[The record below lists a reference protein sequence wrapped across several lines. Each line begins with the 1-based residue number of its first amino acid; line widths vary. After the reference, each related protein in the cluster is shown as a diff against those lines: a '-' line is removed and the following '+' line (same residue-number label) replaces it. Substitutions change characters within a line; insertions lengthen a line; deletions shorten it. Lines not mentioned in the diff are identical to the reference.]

1 MDTNRR
7 DFLKGTAWMGAAAI
21 AAGCMSAKNAPCCG
35 AGGSMFGF
43 AATPLKKIRVGCV
56 GIGSRGSGAVH
67 RLADIPGV
75 EIAALCDIEQYR
87 VDAQQKWLKDKN
99 KPAAKEFVGAEAYKA
114 LCDWDGVDCIYNT
127 TPWELHVPVAL
138 CAMRGGKHA
147 FIEVPSAFTLDEC
160 WELVETSEKTK
171 LNCMQLENCCYGE
184 AELLALNLCRLG
196 LLGDLVHAE
205 GAYIHDLRD
214 HNYGDLGK
222 DPHAYWNHWRLRWN
236 TKHKGN
242 QYVTHGLIP
251 LMEYMG
257 INRGDRFDYLVS
269 LESDQFNFEAYG
281 KANYP
286 AGDWHHEHKVQ
297 MGDMNTTLVK
307 TVKGRSIMIQH
318 DVSSPRPYSRINR
331 ITGTKGSLA
340 GGTFLYGDKAITSEW
355 PVRFGWEEKSG
366 GGVHTYFPEEKQKEL
381 RKKYVHPYWR
391 DWYPVARKVGGH
403 GGMDFL
409 MDLRWAYCLQNG
421 IPLDTNV
428 YDLAASCCIGELSER
443 SVRNRSNSIDFPDFT
458 KGAWKTQKP
467 LGIENVDPA
476 KMRGLGVETVTT
488 DKAALNV

>member
-7 DFLKGTAWMGAAAI
+7 EFLKGTAWMGAAAI
-21 AAGCMSAKNAPCCG
+21 AAGCISAKSAPCCG

-43 AATPLKKIRVGCV
+43 AAKPLKKIRVGCV

-67 RLADIPGV
+67 RLASIPGV
-75 EIAALCDIEQYR
+75 EVVALCDIEQKR
-87 VDAQQKWLKDKN
+87 VDIQQKWLKENK
-99 KPAAKEFVGAEAYKA
+99 KPAAKEFVGADAYRR
-114 LCDWDGVDCIYNT
+114 LCDWDGADCIYNT

-138 CAMRGGKHA
+138 CAMRGGKHV
-147 FIEVPSAFTLDEC
+147 FIEVPSAFTVDEC
-160 WELVETSEKTK
+160 WELVETSESLR

-184 AELLALNLCRLG
+184 AEMLALNLCRLG

-307 TVKGRSIMIQH
+307 TAKGRSIMIQH

-331 ITGTKGSLA
+331 ITGTKGTLA
-340 GGTFLYGDKAITSEW
+340 GISFLYGDKTITSEC

-366 GGVHTYFPEEKQKEL
+366 AGVHAYFPEAKQKEL
-381 RKKYVHPYWR
+381 REQYKHPYWKQ
-391 DWYPVARKVGGH
+391 AGEIAMKVGGH

-443 SVRNRSNSIDFPDFT
+443 SVRNRSCSVDFPDFT
-458 KGAWKTQKP
+458 KGAWKTQPP
-467 LGIENVDPA
+467 LGIETVDLS
-476 KMRGLGVETVTT
+476 KMGLGVGDVKK